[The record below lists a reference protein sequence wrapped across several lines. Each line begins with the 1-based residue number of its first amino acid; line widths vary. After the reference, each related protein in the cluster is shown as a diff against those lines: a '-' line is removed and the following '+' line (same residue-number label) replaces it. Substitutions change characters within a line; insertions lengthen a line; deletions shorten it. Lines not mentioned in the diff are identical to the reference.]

1 MPEAGQGIGN
11 FARIWGVSGRRR
23 FHGMATTRSCDPLWL
38 QSGAILENMS
48 SGRAKSALPL
58 LLLALSSVVASASEQ
73 SSWER
78 IGELR
83 LNRTHATW
91 TSPESLVRD
100 LRSQDTAMRLRAL
113 QLIGIDASRDFI
125 ADAVPDEIELRYAS
139 LEGGHSKQAIVL
151 VEASSYAYASV
162 AVPSANAWERIA
174 VFECWCKY
182 EGSTFLDDFVRVE
195 YTDHFIPDLV
205 LRASGGGTGLYEQT
219 EARFALKGGELRK
232 VLSFISRRRDCPVG
246 TSTCLYEH
254 RWFTSGQLA
263 EAKAKFD
270 SELNLDWNF
279 ADAHGFKSITCAAYS
294 WDAASFTYIR
304 SGDAHLCKYEPPK

>member
-1 MPEAGQGIGN
+1 M
-11 FARIWGVSGRRR
+11 
-23 FHGMATTRSCDPLWL
+23 
-38 QSGAILENMS
+38 QSEPT
-48 SGRAKSALPL
+48 KSTLPI
-58 LLLALSSVVASASEQ
+58 LLLALSSVVAAAPEQ
-73 SSWER
+73 ASWER

-83 LNRTHATW
+83 LNRAHAAW

-100 LRSQDTAMRLRAL
+100 LRSQDTAVRLRAL
-113 QLIGIDASRDFI
+113 RLVGIDAGRDFI

-139 LEGGHSKQAIVL
+139 LEGGHPKQAIVL
-151 VEASSYAYASV
+151 VEAASYAYASV
-162 AVPSANAWERIA
+162 AVPSANAWERIT

-182 EGSTFLDDFVRVE
+182 EGPTLLDDFVRVE
-195 YTDHFIPDLV
+195 YTDHFLPDLV

-246 TSTCLYEH
+246 TNTCLYEH

-263 EAKAKFD
+263 EAKAEFD
-270 SELNLDWNF
+270 NELNLDWNF
-279 ADAHGFKSITCAAYS
+279 ADAYGFKSITCSAYS

-304 SGDAHLCKYEPPK
+304 SGAAQPCKYEPPK

>member
-1 MPEAGQGIGN
+1 
-11 FARIWGVSGRRR
+11 
-23 FHGMATTRSCDPLWL
+23 
-38 QSGAILENMS
+38 MS
-48 SGRAKSALPL
+48 SGRAKSGLPL
-58 LLLALSSVVASASEQ
+58 LLLTLSSVVASAPEQ

-83 LNRTHATW
+83 LNRAHAAW

-100 LRSQDTAMRLRAL
+100 LRSQDTAVRLRAL
-113 QLIGIDASRDFI
+113 QLVGIDASREFI
-125 ADAVPDEIELRYAS
+125 ADAVPAEIELRYAS
-139 LEGGHSKQAIVL
+139 LEGGHAKQAIVL

-174 VFECWCKY
+174 AFECWCKY
-182 EGSTFLDDFVRVE
+182 EGPTLLDDLVRVE
-195 YTDHFIPDLV
+195 YTDHLIPDLV

-254 RWFTSGQLA
+254 RWFTRGQLA
-263 EAKAKFD
+263 DAEAKFD

-279 ADAHGFKSITCAAYS
+279 ADAHGFKSVTCAAYS
-294 WDAASFTYIR
+294 WDAASFKYVR
-304 SGDAHLCKYEPPK
+304 SGHAHLCKYEPPK

>member
-1 MPEAGQGIGN
+1 MP
-11 FARIWGVSGRRR
+11 
-23 FHGMATTRSCDPLWL
+23 
-38 QSGAILENMS
+38 LEP
-48 SGRAKSALPL
+48 AKGTLPI
-58 LLLALSSVVASASEQ
+58 LLLALSSVVASAPAE

-83 LNRTHATW
+83 LDRTRAAW

-100 LRSQDTAMRLRAL
+100 LRSQDTAVRLKAL
-113 QLIGIDASRDFI
+113 RLVGIDASRDFI
-125 ADAVPDEIELRYAS
+125 ADSIPDDIELRYAS
-139 LEGGHSKQAIVL
+139 LDGGDSKQAIVL

-162 AVPSANAWERIA
+162 AVPSANTWERIA

-182 EGSTFLDDFVRVE
+182 EGSTLLDDFARVE

-219 EARFALKGGELRK
+219 EARFALKGGELHK

-254 RWFTSGQLA
+254 RWFTSSQLA

-279 ADAHGFKSITCAAYS
+279 ADSHAFKSITCTAYS
-294 WDAASFTYIR
+294 WDPASFTYIR
-304 SGDAHLCKYEPPK
+304 SDAGHPCKYEPPK

>member
-1 MPEAGQGIGN
+1 MPSIRG
-11 FARIWGVSGRRR
+11 
-23 FHGMATTRSCDPLWL
+23 ATT
-38 QSGAILENMS
+38 
-48 SGRAKSALPL
+48 LPI
-58 LLLALSSVVASASEQ
+58 LLLAWWSMLAATSQQ

-78 IGELR
+78 INDLSI
-83 LNRTHATW
+83 NRSHAAW
-91 TSPESLVRD
+91 RSPESLVGD
-100 LRSQDTAMRLRAL
+100 LRSQDAVVRQRAL
-113 QLIGIDASRDFI
+113 QLVGIDASRAKFI
-125 ADAVPDEIELRYAS
+125 AEVVPDEIELRYAS
-139 LEGGHSKQAIVL
+139 LEGGRPKQAIVL

-182 EGSTFLDDFVRVE
+182 EGSTLLDDFVRVE

-232 VLSFISRRRDCPVG
+232 VLSFISRKRDCLVG
-246 TSTCLYEH
+246 TNACLYER
-254 RWFTSGQLA
+254 RWFTSGQLT

-279 ADAHGFKSITCAAYS
+279 ADAHGFKSITCTAYN
-294 WDAASFTYIR
+294 WDAERFTYIR
-304 SGDAHLCKYEPPK
+304 SGAAHPCKSEPPK

>member
-1 MPEAGQGIGN
+1 M
-11 FARIWGVSGRRR
+11 
-23 FHGMATTRSCDPLWL
+23 
-38 QSGAILENMS
+38 QSKP
-48 SGRAKSALPL
+48 AKSTLPIL
-58 LLLALSSVVASASEQ
+58 LLVLSSAVASAPEQ

-83 LNRTHATW
+83 LNRAHAAW
-91 TSPESLVRD
+91 ASPESLVRD
-100 LRSQDTAMRLRAL
+100 LRSQDTAVRLRAL
-113 QLIGIDASRDFI
+113 QFAGIDASREFI

-182 EGSTFLDDFVRVE
+182 EGSTLLDDFVRVE

-219 EARFALKGGELRK
+219 EARFALKGGELRT
-232 VLSFISRRRDCPVG
+232 VMSFISRRRVCQSNP
-246 TSTCLYEH
+246 CLYEH
-254 RWFTSGQLA
+254 RWFISGQLV
-263 EAKAKFD
+263 EAKANLD
-270 SELNLDWNF
+270 SSELNLDWNF
-279 ADAHGFKSITCAAYS
+279 ADAHGFKSITCTAYN
-294 WDAASFTYIR
+294 WDATSFKYIR
-304 SGDAHLCKYEPPK
+304 SGAAHPCK

>member
-1 MPEAGQGIGN
+1 M
-11 FARIWGVSGRRR
+11 
-23 FHGMATTRSCDPLWL
+23 
-38 QSGAILENMS
+38 QSEPVKNT
-48 SGRAKSALPL
+48 LPI
-58 LLLALSSVVASASEQ
+58 LLLALSSVVAAAPEQ

-78 IGELR
+78 IGALR
-83 LNRTHATW
+83 LNRAHATW

-100 LRSQDTAMRLRAL
+100 LRSQDTAVRLRAL
-113 QLIGIDASRDFI
+113 QLVGIDGSGDFI

-139 LEGGHSKQAIVL
+139 LGGGHPKQAIVL

-182 EGSTFLDDFVRVE
+182 EGYTLLDDFVRVE
-195 YTDHFIPDLV
+195 YTDHLIPDLV
-205 LRASGGGTGLYEQT
+205 VRASGGGTGLYEQT
-219 EARFALKGGELRK
+219 EARFDLKGGELRK
-232 VLSFISRRRDCPVG
+232 ALSFTSRRRDCPVG
-246 TSTCLYEH
+246 TNTCLYEH
-254 RWFTSGQLA
+254 RWFASGELV

-270 SELNLDWNF
+270 SELNFDWNF

-304 SGDAHLCKYEPPK
+304 LGTAKPCKYEPPK

>member
-1 MPEAGQGIGN
+1 M
-11 FARIWGVSGRRR
+11 
-23 FHGMATTRSCDPLWL
+23 
-38 QSGAILENMS
+38 QSKP
-48 SGRAKSALPL
+48 AKSTLPIL
-58 LLLALSSVVASASEQ
+58 LLVLSSAVASAPEQ

-83 LNRTHATW
+83 LNRAHAAW
-91 TSPESLVRD
+91 ASPESLVRD
-100 LRSQDTAMRLRAL
+100 LRSQDTAVRLRAL
-113 QLIGIDASRDFI
+113 QFAGIDASREFI

-182 EGSTFLDDFVRVE
+182 EGSTLLDDFVRVE

-254 RWFTSGQLA
+254 RWFTSGQVV

-279 ADAHGFKSITCAAYS
+279 ADGHGFRSITCAAYS

-304 SGDAHLCKYEPPK
+304 SGAAHPCKHEPPK